1 MRFTLT
7 IAFVDLDPVGAEQLS
22 SYCAALGDDDPRT
35 VTSPAELDPSLDVRI
50 TAVGSKWDGGSQ
62 RPLVAEQLVAGE
74 QVRVRVDELA
84 AGGARLNI
92 DWPVTLPLGELIQ
105 LQLQANE
112 LSHVRSWA
120 RVEAARARRA
130 TPMRSLAAS
139 LTPDRTLTP
148 DRRTS
153 DPAPPSPGA
162 ARAA

>member
-7 IAFVDLDPVGAEQLS
+7 IAFVDLDPAGAGQLS
-22 SYCAALGDDDPRT
+22 SYCAALAEDDPRA

-62 RPLVAEQLVAGE
+62 RPLVAEQLVVSE

-105 LQLQANE
+105 LQLRANE
-112 LSHVRSWA
+112 LSHLRSWA
-120 RVEAARARRA
+120 RVETARARRP
-130 TPMRSLAAS
+130 TPARTSAS
-139 LTPDRTLTP
+139 ASGLIPE
-148 DRRTS
+148 RRTS